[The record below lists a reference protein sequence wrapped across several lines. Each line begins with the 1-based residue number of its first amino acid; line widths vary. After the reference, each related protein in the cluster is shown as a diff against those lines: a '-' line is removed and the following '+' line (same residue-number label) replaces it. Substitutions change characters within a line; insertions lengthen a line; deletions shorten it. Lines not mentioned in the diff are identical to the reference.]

1 VTPRGSLDVT
11 WGGHSTALVELD
23 GVRVLTDPVL
33 RNRVGPLR
41 RIAAP
46 VSSRIAERIDAVL
59 LSHLHLDHA
68 DLPSLRGFGASTI
81 VIAPR
86 GSARWLSRRGVRGVE
101 ELGAGEQADVGN
113 LRIVAT
119 PARHD
124 GRRRPLGVH
133 ADPVGFIVQG
143 TQALYFAGDTDVFD
157 EMSAFSGSVDLAL
170 LPIAGWGPRVG
181 PGHLDPVRATHA
193 AARIAPRV
201 VVPIHWGTLALGWPA
216 GRAGDPEEPARRF
229 AVLMARDVPRVEVRV
244 LAAGERT
251 CLSPRGPNVQGRP
264 ALPA

>member
-1 VTPRGSLDVT
+1 MTSSQSLDVT
-11 WGGHSTALVELD
+11 WGGHSTALLELD
-23 GVRVLTDPVL
+23 GVRILTDPVL

-46 VSSRIAERIDAVL
+46 VSSRISERIDAVL

-68 DLPSLRGFGASTI
+68 DLSSLRRLGAST
-81 VIAPR
+81 VVVAPC
-86 GSARWLSRRGVRGVE
+86 GAARWLSRRGVRGVE
-101 ELGAGEQADVGN
+101 ELRVGQQANVGN

-124 GRRRPLGVH
+124 GRRRPFGVQ
-133 ADPVGFIVQG
+133 ADPVGFIVHG

-181 PGHLDPVRATHA
+181 PGHLDAVRATHA

-216 GRAGDPEEPARRF
+216 RRAGDPQQPARRF
-229 AVLMARDVPRVEVRV
+229 AALMARDVPYVEVRV
-244 LAAGERT
+244 LAVGERT
-251 CLSPRGPNVQGRP
+251 CLRPRGPDVHCRP
-264 ALPA
+264 AIPA